1 MSSLIYRSDAAREQ
15 IYALYDRAVT
25 ALPFPTTS
33 RMMPTRFGDTNV
45 LQAGP
50 ETGRPVVVFQG
61 GNVVNPL
68 TLAWFARLTDR
79 FRIFAPDTIGQPG
92 KSVGERVSANDA
104 SLGEWAVDVFDGL
117 GLTSAPVV
125 GISYGAG
132 VGLRL
137 AALAPGRIDRAVLVV
152 PAGIADV
159 PVGSMVALAAGYLGY
174 RAVARRAFVESTV
187 RRLTGGDPDPL
198 FVELTALAFR
208 GTALDTEMPRNATP
222 EELRDLSAPV
232 MVIAGEHDP
241 LFRPERILPRARA
254 LFPNLVAA
262 ETMPGCAHIL
272 TPACADALATR
283 IGPYLEGA
291 D

>member
-1 MSSLIYRSDAAREQ
+1 MERSASTASWVWTPALRRRTKRSRRWQRTPGPRVLNSPQQGTELTSCRGSHQPETPMSSLIYRSDAAREQ

-33 RMMPTRFGDTNV
+33 RMIPTRFGDTHV
-45 LQAGP
+45 LPAGP

-79 FRIFAPDTIGQPG
+79 FRISAPDTIGQPG

-132 VGLRL
+132 RRPRLRRPRL
-137 AALAPGRIDRAVLVV
+137 A
-152 PAGIADV
+152 PA
-159 PVGSMVALAAGYLGY
+159 
-174 RAVARRAFVESTV
+174 
-187 RRLTGGDPDPL
+187 DP
-198 FVELTALAFR
+198 
-208 GTALDTEMPRNATP
+208 
-222 EELRDLSAPV
+222 
-232 MVIAGEHDP
+232 
-241 LFRPERILPRARA
+241 
-254 LFPNLVAA
+254 
-262 ETMPGCAHIL
+262 
-272 TPACADALATR
+272 
-283 IGPYLEGA
+283 
-291 D
+291 